1 MSKEFIPYE
10 QALELK
16 ELGFDEP
23 CMAFYELNN
32 REVMVVGV
40 SQRYNDPSLL
50 TITDFCAPLYQQAFR
65 WFREKFESTIH
76 IYQYQDTQRWDFDV
90 YDNTPEEE
98 DFGNPSYDTY
108 EEAEL
113 ECLKKLIEI
122 AKQLIADISQRISD
136 EVDKMVVEEMI
147 KIAKQE

>member
-136 EVDKMVVEEMI
+136 EIDKMVVEEMI
-147 KIAKQE
+147 KIAKQK